1 MDKRSNMS
9 QKIGKRIANL
19 RKDAGLTQDQ
29 LAVKTGLDRT
39 FIGYLEKGNRNPS
52 VETANKIA
60 RVLGVK
66 IGEIFNFD

>member
-1 MDKRSNMS
+1 VDKRSNIS
-9 QKIGKRIANL
+9 QKLGKRIASL

-66 IGEIFNFD
+66 IDEIFKFD